1 MNSKEYDGFSDS
13 FRNATAE
20 DATRANPAGAGVNN
34 AGTPSSSAQAAPKA
48 PSYGGAAQASEPKTT
63 PGAPTAQAEPATRGA
78 ARPNPRSSQVQ
89 QTQNAPKT
97 TPSAESQNEQH
108 SPQPAPKSRMA
119 VVWASLIV
127 GAILLI
133 LLLVFVIQN
142 NVSTQF
148 EYFTWQFNLPL
159 GVAMLLAAIA
169 GALIM
174 ALAGSVRMIQM
185 GWELRKYR
193 RDKK

>member
-13 FRNATAE
+13 FRDSTAE
-20 DATRANPAGAGVNN
+20 GVTRANPAGAGVNN
-34 AGTPSSSAQAAPKA
+34 AGAAPSSQAAPKT
-48 PSYGGAAQASEPKTT
+48 SSLDGAGQASEPRTT
-63 PGAPTAQAEPATRGA
+63 AGTRSAEPHGT
-78 ARPNPRSSQVQ
+78 
-89 QTQNAPKT
+89 
-97 TPSAESQNEQH
+97 
-108 SPQPAPKSRMA
+108 QPAPKSRMA
-119 VVWASLIV
+119 VVWAALIV

-142 NVSTQF
+142 NVSTEF
-148 EYFTWQFNLPL
+148 EYFTWHFNLPL

-185 GWELRKYR
+185 RWELHKLR
-193 RDKK
+193 RNQK

>member
-13 FRNATAE
+13 FRDSKAE
-20 DATRANPAGAGVNN
+20 EVTRANPAGPGVTST
-34 AGTPSSSAQAAPKA
+34 GTATSAARTAPEA
-48 PSYGGAAQASEPKTT
+48 PSFGGAGQASDPTSAPST
-63 PGAPTAQAEPATRGA
+63 PAAHAKPA
-78 ARPNPRSSQVQ
+78 
-89 QTQNAPKT
+89 
-97 TPSAESQNEQH
+97 TPSAAPTSPRPSQAQQAPNAAPSAAPQNDQH
-108 SPQPAPKSRMA
+108 SAQPAPKSRMA
-119 VVWASLIV
+119 VVWAALIV

-142 NVSTQF
+142 NVSTEF
-148 EYFTWQFNLPL
+148 EYFTWHFNLPL

-185 GWELRKYR
+185 RWELHKLR
-193 RDKK
+193 RNQK

>member
-13 FRNATAE
+13 FRDSKAE
-20 DATRANPAGAGVNN
+20 EVTRAHPAGSGVNS
-34 AGTPSSSAQAAPKA
+34 AGTASSSAQAAPEA
-48 PSYGGAAQASEPKTT
+48 PSFGGAGQASDPKSTPSAPAAQAK
-63 PGAPTAQAEPATRGA
+63 PA
-78 ARPNPRSSQVQ
+78 
-89 QTQNAPKT
+89 
-97 TPSAESQNEQH
+97 TPSAAPTSQRPSHAQQAPKAAPSTAPQSDQH
-108 SPQPAPKSRMA
+108 TAQPAPKSRMG

-127 GAILLI
+127 GALLLI

-185 GWELRKYR
+185 GWELRKFR
-193 RDKK
+193 RDQK

>member
-13 FRNATAE
+13 FRDSTTE
-20 DATRANPAGAGVNN
+20 GVTRANPAGAGVNN
-34 AGTPSSSAQAAPKA
+34 AGPAPSSQATPKT
-48 PSYGGAAQASEPKTT
+48 SSLDGAGQASEPRTT
-63 PGAPTAQAEPATRGA
+63 PGTRSSKAEPAPRPTRQAHQQPMSTATQEQQAEPHGT
-78 ARPNPRSSQVQ
+78 
-89 QTQNAPKT
+89 
-97 TPSAESQNEQH
+97 
-108 SPQPAPKSRMA
+108 QPAPKSRMA
-119 VVWASLIV
+119 VVWAALIV

-142 NVSTQF
+142 NVSTEF
-148 EYFTWQFNLPL
+148 EYFTWHFNLPL

-185 GWELRKYR
+185 RWELHKLR
-193 RDKK
+193 RNQK

>member
-13 FRNATAE
+13 FRDSTTE
-20 DATRANPAGAGVNN
+20 GVTRANPAGAGVNN
-34 AGTPSSSAQAAPKA
+34 AGAAPSSQAAPKT
-48 PSYGGAAQASEPKTT
+48 SSLDGAGQASEPRTT
-63 PGAPTAQAEPATRGA
+63 AGTRSAKAEPAPRPTQQAHQQPMSTATLEQQAEPHGT
-78 ARPNPRSSQVQ
+78 
-89 QTQNAPKT
+89 
-97 TPSAESQNEQH
+97 
-108 SPQPAPKSRMA
+108 QPAPKSRMA
-119 VVWASLIV
+119 VVWAALIV

-142 NVSTQF
+142 NVSTEF
-148 EYFTWQFNLPL
+148 EYFTWHFNLPL

-185 GWELRKYR
+185 RWELHKLR
-193 RDKK
+193 RNQK

>member
-1 MNSKEYDGFSDS
+1 MNTKEYDGFSDS
-13 FRNATAE
+13 FRDAKAE
-20 DATRANPAGAGVNN
+20 DATRANPAGAGLNN
-34 AGTPSSSAQAAPKA
+34 AGTTASSAQAAPKA
-48 PSYGGAAQASEPKTT
+48 PGFGGAAQTSDPKSTSS
-63 PGAPTAQAEPATRGA
+63 APAAQANPTTQSA
-78 ARPNPRSSQVQ
+78 ARPNPRTSQAQ
-89 QTQNAPKT
+89 HTQNVPKPA
-97 TPSAESQNEQH
+97 PSAAPQNEQH

-133 LLLVFVIQN
+133 LLLVFIIQN
-142 NVSTQF
+142 NVATQF

-185 GWELRKYR
+185 GWELHKYR
-193 RDKK
+193 RDRK

>member
-13 FRNATAE
+13 FRDSKTE
-20 DATRANPAGAGVNN
+20 EVTRAHPAGSGVTST
-34 AGTPSSSAQAAPKA
+34 GTASSAAQAAPEA
-48 PSYGGAAQASEPKTT
+48 PSFGGAGQASDPKS
-63 PGAPTAQAEPATRGA
+63 APSAPVTQAKPA
-78 ARPNPRSSQVQ
+78 
-89 QTQNAPKT
+89 
-97 TPSAESQNEQH
+97 TPSAAPTSQRTSQAQQAPKAAPSTAPQSDQH
-108 SPQPAPKSRMA
+108 AAQPAPKSRMG

-127 GAILLI
+127 GALLLI

-148 EYFTWQFNLPL
+148 EYFTWHFNLPL

>member
-13 FRNATAE
+13 FRDATAE
-20 DATRANPAGAGVNN
+20 DAARTSPAGAGVN
-34 AGTPSSSAQAAPKA
+34 SASTTSPAAQTAPKA
-48 PSYGGAAQASEPKTT
+48 PSFEGAKPASAPKNAPSAPAAQAK
-63 PGAPTAQAEPATRGA
+63 PA
-78 ARPNPRSSQVQ
+78 
-89 QTQNAPKT
+89 
-97 TPSAESQNEQH
+97 TPSAAPTRQRTSQAQQAPKAAPSAAPQSDQH
-108 SPQPAPKSRMA
+108 AAQPAPKSRMG

-127 GAILLI
+127 GALLLI

-185 GWELRKYR
+185 GWELRKFR
-193 RDKK
+193 RDQK

>member
-1 MNSKEYDGFSDS
+1 MNSNEYDGFSDS
-13 FRNATAE
+13 FRDAKAE
-20 DATRANPAGAGVNN
+20 DATRANPAGTGVNH
-34 AGTPSSSAQAAPKA
+34 AGTTAPSGQAAPKA
-48 PSYGGAAQASEPKTT
+48 PSFGGPAQASDPTS
-63 PGAPTAQAEPATRGA
+63 APSATAAQAEPATQGA
-78 ARPNPRSSQVQ
+78 ARSNPRSSQVQ
-89 QTQNAPKT
+89 HTQNAPKA
-97 TPSAESQNEQH
+97 TPSAAPQNEQH

-185 GWELRKYR
+185 GWELHKYR
-193 RDKK
+193 RDRK